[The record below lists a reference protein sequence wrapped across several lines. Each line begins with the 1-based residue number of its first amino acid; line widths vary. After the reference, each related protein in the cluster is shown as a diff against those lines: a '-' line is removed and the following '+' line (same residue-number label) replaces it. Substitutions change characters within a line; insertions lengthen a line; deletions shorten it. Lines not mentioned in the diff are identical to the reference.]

1 MLYHNSPIL
10 IWPFQFLT
18 QSKNRKDGNP
28 AYDVLFHKA
37 NQVLY
42 QSKNLSHPNEFFV
55 SFSPFGTGVS
65 VKTFD
70 IYIYGHSL

>member
-1 MLYHNSPIL
+1 MLYHNSQIL

-42 QSKNLSHPNEFFV
+42 QSKTCPTQMNFFV

-70 IYIYGHSL
+70 IYIWS

>member
-1 MLYHNSPIL
+1 MLYHNSQIL

-28 AYDVLFHKA
+28 ACDVLFHKA

-42 QSKNLSHPNEFFV
+42 QSKNLSHPNEFFC
-55 SFSPFGTGVS
+55 FF
-65 VKTFD
+65 
-70 IYIYGHSL
+70 